1 MFIRNV
7 SKCGGNI
14 LSGLDGVMNL
24 IDDAFIW
31 GKTEEEHDRN
41 LNAVLQRIQ
50 DK

>member
-1 MFIRNV
+1 MCIRNV
-7 SKCGGNI
+7 SKCG
-14 LSGLDGVMNL
+14 LDGVMNH
-24 IDDAFIW
+24 IDDACIC